1 MGGPAVP
8 SYPEADAAI
17 SGADR
22 YQTAALVADV
32 FFVLPGGE
40 APVVAGLATG
50 TNFPDALSGGAVMAL
65 LGGPMLLT
73 NPTTLNAH
81 PQAFLT
87 ENRGTIDAAFIF
99 GGGGAVSYV
108 VDGQVAAAI
117 AD

>member
-1 MGGPAVP
+1 
-8 SYPEADAAI
+8 
-17 SGADR
+17 
-22 YQTAALVADV
+22 VAD
-32 FFVLPGGE
+32 FFFGGTG
-40 APVVAGLATG
+40 PVVAGLATG
-50 TNFPDALSGGAVMAL
+50 ANFPDALSGGAVMAL

-117 AD
+117 AG